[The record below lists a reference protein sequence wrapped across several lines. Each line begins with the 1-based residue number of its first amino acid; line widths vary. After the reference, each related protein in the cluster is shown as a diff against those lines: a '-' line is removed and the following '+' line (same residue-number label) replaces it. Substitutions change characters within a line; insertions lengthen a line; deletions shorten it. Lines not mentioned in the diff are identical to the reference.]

1 MRYFIADTHF
11 GHEKV
16 MRAMLRRRPGKMP
29 LFESIEAHDDHLID
43 VINKTVDVNDELF
56 VLGDFAQQ
64 PGKYRMRINC
74 KHVRLV
80 RGNHDPYQKSKNV
93 FGEIPYIVHTKVRDG
108 EGGSLKVV
116 LCHTPLAYWDG
127 SHNGSG
133 HLYGHLHGQREET
146 LNKAFGWQRR
156 SMDVGA
162 DHLRRWQNHYSPVSE
177 VNIYGLFTSWRGHDP
192 VSFYHDYQ
200 ESRKQGRHY

>member
-11 GHEKV
+11 GHEKLI
-16 MRAMLRRRPGKMP
+16 RPMLRCFPGTKT
-29 LFESIEAHDDHLID
+29 LFPTVEAHDTHLID
-43 VINKTVDVNDELF
+43 AINKTVGQDDELF

-93 FGEIPYIVHTKVRDG
+93 FGEIPYIIHTKVRDG

-116 LCHTPLAYWDG
+116 LCHTPMAYWDG

-133 HLYGHLHGQREET
+133 HLYGHLHGQREDT
-146 LNKAFGWQRR
+146 LNAAFGHERR

-162 DHLRRWQNHYSPVSE
+162 DHLRRWQGHYSPVSE
-177 VNIYGLFTSWRGHDP
+177 VNLYRLFTSWRGHDP

-200 ESRKQGRHY
+200 ETRDREFFA